1 VDKPYTSAQS
11 EQIERFQFSNWV
23 PFPVE
28 RVFLFFANPEN
39 LPRIM
44 PPSTGTRIDALR
56 LVSPK
61 EQALMGTHDLAGVG
75 SEIVTSFRVVP
86 FLGVRASWIARIT
99 EFEWNHHFADIQVKG
114 PFRVWRHRHE
124 LQAETR
130 DGIEGTTVSDRI
142 ECLLGFGAI
151 GAAALKLV
159 LARQIA
165 GTFRYRQRVLPQLLA
180 EK

>member
-1 VDKPYTSAQS
+1 M
-11 EQIERFQFSNWV
+11 
-23 PFPVE
+23 E

-56 LVSPK
+56 LVPPK
-61 EQALMGTHDLAGVG
+61 EQASEATQSLAGTG

-86 FLGVRASWIARIT
+86 FLGVRATWIARIT
-99 EFEWNHHFADIQVKG
+99 EFAWNRHFADIQVKG

-124 LQAETR
+124 LQEESRNGVA
-130 DGIEGTTVSDRI
+130 GTTVNDKI
-142 ECLLGFGAI
+142 ECQLGFGAL
-151 GAAALKLV
+151 GEAALKFM
-159 LARQIA
+159 LAGQIA
-165 GTFRYRQRVLPQLLA
+165 NTFRYRQMVLPQLLA